1 MLTATA
7 PEQDKM
13 DAINTL
19 AFRVA
24 ELERAVSGSVDE
36 AENIGEAAN
45 IMEDLIQDY
54 RDSDP
59 SDPEPSCG
67 DPDCAMCYPDMPD
80 ELTDG
85 DLVINTLLTHVQSDD
100 PEISLA
106 AIDQYRGLLLD
117 WHDRGLLK

>member
-7 PEQDKM
+7 PEQEKM

-36 AENIGEAAN
+36 AKNIGEAEN
-45 IMEDLIQDY
+45 IMEDLIQDF
-54 RDSDP
+54 RNSADP
-59 SDPEPSCG
+59 QETCG
-67 DPDCAMCYPDMPD
+67 DPDCVACYPDMPD
-80 ELTDG
+80 DVLTDG
-85 DLVINTLLTHVQSDD
+85 DLVINTLLGHVQSDD